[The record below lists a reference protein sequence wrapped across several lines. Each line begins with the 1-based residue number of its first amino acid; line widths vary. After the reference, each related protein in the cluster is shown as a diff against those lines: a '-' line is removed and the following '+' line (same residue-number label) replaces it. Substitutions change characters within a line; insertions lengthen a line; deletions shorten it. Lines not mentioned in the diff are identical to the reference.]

1 MPRAAPLKTA
11 PVLQDRQPAPYS
23 ARVVLGLECP
33 GSRGE
38 GQMMQRSCFE
48 HDGLTLSYL
57 DTGGDR
63 PLIIA
68 LHAMWMEARSFEDFA
83 MAMPQWRV
91 VSLDQRGH
99 GLSDHSSDY
108 SRAAF
113 VGDIAALLDHLG
125 VREPVVLIGNSLGG
139 TNAFFFA
146 AQYPHRVRALVIE
159 EGPAEQHETMSFV
172 LEWRG
177 LYPTSEALEQKIGE
191 RLAWSVKPSFRE
203 TAHGWTLAFDPDE
216 LVRMNEVLNGDF
228 WTEWLASTCP
238 ALVIRGADSKAV
250 DGKLLESMASRR
262 PNTVLVTLKE

>member
-1 MPRAAPLKTA
+1 MTSCSCMWIKRSW
-11 PVLQDRQPAPYS
+11 RQRTIARSRVGSMGWRRIGRRRGGRRSRCCSREVTPYS
-23 ARVVLGLECP
+23 APVVLGLECP

-91 VSLDQRGH
+91 VSMDQRGH

-113 VGDIAALLDHLG
+113 IGDIAGLLDHLG
-125 VREPVVLIGNSLGG
+125 AREPVVI
-139 TNAFFFA
+139 
-146 AQYPHRVRALVIE
+146 I
-159 EGPAEQHETMSFV
+159 
-172 LEWRG
+172 
-177 LYPTSEALEQKIGE
+177 
-191 RLAWSVKPSFRE
+191 
-203 TAHGWTLAFDPDE
+203 
-216 LVRMNEVLNGDF
+216 
-228 WTEWLASTCP
+228 
-238 ALVIRGADSKAV
+238 
-250 DGKLLESMASRR
+250 
-262 PNTVLVTLKE
+262 

>member
-1 MPRAAPLKTA
+1 
-11 PVLQDRQPAPYS
+11 
-23 ARVVLGLECP
+23 
-33 GSRGE
+33 
-38 GQMMQRSCFE
+38 MMRRSGFD

-57 DTGGDR
+57 DSGGDR

-68 LHAMWMEARSFEDFA
+68 LHAMWMEARSFEEFA
-83 MAMPQWRV
+83 ASMPEWRV

-99 GLSDHSSDY
+99 GLSDHSTDY

-125 VREPVVLIGNSLGG
+125 AREPVVLIGNSVGG

-146 AQYPHRVRALVIE
+146 ARFPQRVRALVIE
-159 EGPAEQHETMSFV
+159 EGPPEQHESLAFV

-203 TAHGWTLAFDPDE
+203 TARGWTLAFDPDE
-216 LVRMNEVLNGDF
+216 LVSMKEVLNGDF
-228 WTEWLASTCP
+228 WSEWLASTCP
-238 ALVIRGADSKAV
+238 ALVVRGADSKAV
-250 DGKLLESMASRR
+250 DGQLLASMAARR
-262 PNTVLVTLKE
+262 PSTDMVTLKAGHVTHHDDLAGFVAHVRAFLAKLG